1 MNAST
6 RTLVVIPTYNERDLI
21 TEVLNRLFASIG
33 SDVDVMVVDD
43 ASPDRT
49 TDAIKHHPGAR
60 RITLIERPAKLGL
73 ARAYLDAFD
82 RALAEGYE
90 FIVQMDADLSHD
102 PEDIP
107 RLLAALVGAD
117 LVIGSRYVPGGRIE
131 NWSGFRR
138 TLSRGG
144 NGYARAWFG
153 WGVQDATSGFRAL
166 RADALRAAAL
176 NTVRSEGYAFQIEM
190 VFRLLQAGR
199 RVIEVPITF
208 IERRGGRSK
217 LSRGIVFEALWRVP
231 GWGLRYR
238 FGGLRQPQR

>member
-1 MNAST
+1 MNTST
-6 RTLVVIPTYNERDLI
+6 RTLVVIPTYNERGLI
-21 TEVLNRLFASIG
+21 TEVLNRLFAAID

-107 RLLAALVGAD
+107 RLLAALGGAE

-131 NWSGFRR
+131 NWSGLRR
-138 TLSRGG
+138 TLSRSG
-144 NGYARAWFG
+144 NGYARGWFG

-176 NTVRSEGYAFQIEM
+176 NTIRSEGYAFQIEM
-190 VFRLLQAGR
+190 VFRLLQAGC

-217 LSRGIVFEALWRVP
+217 LSRGIVLEALWRVP